1 MTDDHQTLSFRIIEG
16 EYVLSKTS
24 KNNDGYLG
32 LPEFLTL
39 LESVKICLRMDWLN
53 LFFLGKQS
61 SL

>member
-1 MTDDHQTLSFRIIEG
+1 MEDHQTLSFRIIEG

-39 LESVKICLRMDWLN
+39 LESVKICLRDGLA
-53 LFFLGKQS
+53 
-61 SL
+61 